1 MALVYDIYAGSSSG
15 GPVDYTTPVATVS
28 ALSWTGPAL
37 PPSSTTKF
45 GVRARDTVSGL
56 GELNTDATV
65 TIVVDPAGVDL
76 SALPPPPQSVR
87 ATAQAAG
94 AVLVEWAY
102 PY

>member
-1 MALVYDIYAGSSSG
+1 MPLVDDIYSGDHSAG
-15 GPVDYTTPVATVS
+15 PIDYTTPVASGVS
-28 ALSWTGPAL
+28 ALTWTGPAL

-94 AVLVEWAY
+94 AVLV
-102 PY
+102 